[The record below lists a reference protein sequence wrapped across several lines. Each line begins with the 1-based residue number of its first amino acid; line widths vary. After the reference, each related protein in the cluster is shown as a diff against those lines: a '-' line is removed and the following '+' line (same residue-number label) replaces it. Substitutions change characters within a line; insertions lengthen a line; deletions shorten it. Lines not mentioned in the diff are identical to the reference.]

1 MLNALLMEVEDNNN
15 DIIYL
20 NLYNQ
25 VPRENTLSEIQQIFA
40 PGSEIVVKQPFKK
53 ISYQGIT
60 TLRNDNP
67 SNIIF
72 SDS

>member
-1 MLNALLMEVEDNNN
+1 MDTALLMEVEDNNN

-40 PGSEIVVKQPFKK
+40 PGSEIVVK
-53 ISYQGIT
+53 
-60 TLRNDNP
+60 
-67 SNIIF
+67 
-72 SDS
+72 